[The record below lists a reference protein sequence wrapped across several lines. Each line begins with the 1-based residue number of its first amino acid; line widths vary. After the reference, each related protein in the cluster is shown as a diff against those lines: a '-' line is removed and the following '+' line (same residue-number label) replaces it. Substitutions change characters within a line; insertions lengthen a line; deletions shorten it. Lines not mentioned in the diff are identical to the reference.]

1 MQKYELMVVYKPL
14 LFEDIKK
21 STISK
26 LETFVKS
33 VNGTLKEV
41 DNMGKKLLAY
51 PVKKFKEG
59 YYVEYKIEL
68 DPSHVSAFKNE
79 LNLAQDVLRFLLLSK

>member
-26 LETFVKS
+26 LEAFVKG
-33 VNGTLKEV
+33 VNGSLKEV

-51 PVKKFKEG
+51 PIKKFKEG
-59 YYVEYKIEL
+59 YYVEYVLEL
-68 DPSHVSAFKNE
+68 EPDQVAAFKNE